1 MLDIYNPEKSNREF
15 DKFFDDKTSQM
26 IAFCNDGYKEI
37 IRDMI
42 INYQL
47 AGSFDIELIIDD
59 IRTIN
64 CALSEQIAERSID
77 EGVTIGHWN
86 SDDDYFQFVVQTADD
101 IIDSVFLGQDIMI
114 CIQEMIYETAKEYDL
129 PLLMKRGIFFEYP
142 EILEMF
148 SAKAEVIASLPDTEE
163 VVIHSGHAQGIMF
176 EELMNNEPCFYGR
189 NNILIF
195 DEKEKEKDYKLLEG

>member
-148 SAKAEVIASLPDTEE
+148 STKAEVIASLPDTEE

-176 EELMNNEPCFYGR
+176 EELMDNEPCFYGR
-189 NNILIF
+189 NNILIY
-195 DEKEKEKDYKLLEG
+195 EERERNKESKLLEG